1 MDQKDIEKI
10 LLELES
16 GYDLIS
22 DKFSA
27 TRSSFWPDLDF
38 LRNYVEN
45 NDRILDFGC
54 GNGRLLALL
63 KDRPI
68 EYKGVDIS
76 DKLIRL
82 AKKKYSEESNNFLK
96 VSSQGTLPFPDDFFN
111 KVFSI
116 AVFHHFPKK
125 YAESRAKELYRV
137 TLPGGMVIV
146 TVWNLWRREKLKYI
160 VKSFFDLNFKNV
172 RIPFRDNQ
180 GNVFYRYHKVYTM
193 SELKDIFRR
202 AGFSIENTTVVN
214 KKNLVLIARK

>member
-27 TRSSFWPDLDF
+27 TRSFFWPDLDF
-38 LRNYVEN
+38 LRSYVEN

-116 AVFHHFPKK
+116 AVFHHFPPS
-125 YAESRAKELYRV
+125 YAEQVARELYRV

-172 RIPFRDNQ
+172 RIPFKDNQ
-180 GNVFYRYHKVYTM
+180 GNVFYRYHRTYTRFDL
-193 SELKDIFRR
+193 SGIFRKAGFKDI
-202 AGFSIENTTVVN
+202 EVVVIN
-214 KKNLVLIARK
+214 KKNILLTAKK

>member
-1 MDQKDIEKI
+1 MDQKDINKI
-10 LLELES
+10 LLELEL
-16 GYDLIS
+16 GYDLVS
-22 DKFSA
+22 DKFSS
-27 TRSSFWPDLDF
+27 TRSFFWPDLEF
-38 LRNYVEN
+38 LEKYVEKGDN
-45 NDRILDFGC
+45 ILDYGC

-96 VSSQGTLPFPDDFFN
+96 VASQGTLPFPDDFFN

-137 TLPGGMVIV
+137 TLPGGMVII

-160 VKSFFDLNFKNV
+160 VKSFFDLDFKNV
-172 RIPFRDNQ
+172 RIPFKDNQ
-180 GNVFYRYHKVYTM
+180 GNIFYRYHRVYTM

-202 AGFSIENTTVVN
+202 AGFSIEKTIVVS
-214 KKNLVLIARK
+214 KKKLVLIARK